1 MWFGEKLRCRLRATG
16 WLFGLDLKQV
26 HGICVPSVPFRTALA
41 PTADSASVKS
51 ASHFS
56 DLFINFKCQW
66 RRGQTFLPRGRAI
79 LILFAVA
86 KGGIEALAAS
96 TLTCCSLVALLAGGP
111 AASEYQGPDYA
122 KLKALLSPGQ
132 DAASCYAR
140 RYSAEHLKQH
150 PKQKVTEMMLFLR
163 YVTLGEDDAILIST
177 DNGDASKQYFR
188 YDFTLAA
195 KVRDTARSMQRLRL
209 RGEANGRGSQPK

>member
-1 MWFGEKLRCRLRATG
+1 M
-16 WLFGLDLKQV
+16 
-26 HGICVPSVPFRTALA
+26 
-41 PTADSASVKS
+41 
-51 ASHFS
+51 
-56 DLFINFKCQW
+56 
-66 RRGQTFLPRGRAI
+66 
-79 LILFAVA
+79 
-86 KGGIEALAAS
+86 AAS

-177 DNGDASKQYFR
+177 DNGDTSKQYFR
-188 YDFTLAA
+188 YDF
-195 KVRDTARSMQRLRL
+195 RRSMRAETAPRPKGSAAESIATAAGSRSSLSPARTAAGTHPYDAWLQRRPRDRPRRRRRRQAVQADPNLGDALPIHASRRREVTL
-209 RGEANGRGSQPK
+209 TFH

>member
-1 MWFGEKLRCRLRATG
+1 M
-16 WLFGLDLKQV
+16 
-26 HGICVPSVPFRTALA
+26 
-41 PTADSASVKS
+41 
-51 ASHFS
+51 
-56 DLFINFKCQW
+56 
-66 RRGQTFLPRGRAI
+66 
-79 LILFAVA
+79 
-86 KGGIEALAAS
+86 AAS

-177 DNGDASKQYFR
+177 DNGDTSKQYFR

-195 KVRDTARSMQRLRL
+195 KVRDHSQTLYAS
-209 RGEANGRGSQPK
+209 GDCASAEGIGCGVDCDGGGIEIEPVAGKNGGWHASV